1 MATSRKD
8 SSAPRRRATNSSG
21 PSGASGRA
29 SKAKAASGSTG
40 SVKRIRLE
48 GISAEAFTA
57 DTDRIALA
65 TLQKVPLLPLIIK
78 KFYEL
83 GIDRWMYCWNMAQA
97 VRCGP
102 NQFPTLYSILRES
115 SLVLDMPEPELYVTN
130 NPFPNAFAGGVERP
144 YITIRSSMID
154 TMSDEQL
161 YHLIG
166 HELGHIKA
174 GHVLYTSVAQ
184 VLIPLLELVGRRTFG
199 LGDVASVGLM
209 LAFYEWSRQAEI
221 TADRAGLLVSQNLG
235 ISLDAN
241 LALAG
246 GPSRLAHEMNRDA
259 FMDQARAYQ
268 DVTGL
273 DAVGKV
279 LIFMLMSSW
288 MTHPMPVHRAQE
300 LERWHENGAY
310 GRIIAGEYKRVETAA

>member
-1 MATSRKD
+1 MATQKKKPEGSKAQGTKSQGTKGQGTQRTSTK
-8 SSAPRRRATNSSG
+8 RRRFEDI
-21 PSGASGRA
+21 
-29 SKAKAASGSTG
+29 AAETF
-40 SVKRIRLE
+40 I
-48 GISAEAFTA
+48 A
-57 DTDRIALA
+57 DTDRLALDS
-65 TLQKVPLLPLIIK
+65 LKKVPLLPQIVK

-83 GIDRWMYCWNMAQA
+83 GLDRWMYCWNMAQA

-102 NQFPTLYSILRES
+102 NQFKTLYEILRES
-115 SLVLDMPEPELYVTN
+115 SAVLDMPEPEIYVTN

-154 TMSDEQL
+154 TMTDEQL

-174 GHVLYTSVAQ
+174 GHVLYKSVAQ
-184 VLIPLLELVGRRTFG
+184 VLIPLLEAIGRRTFG

-221 TADRAGLLVSQNLG
+221 TADRAGLLVSQELG
-235 ISLDAN
+235 VSLDAN

-246 GPSRLAHEMNRDA
+246 GPSRLAHEMSRDA

-273 DAVGKV
+273 DAIGKV
-279 LIFMLMSSW
+279 LIFTLMSSW

-300 LERWHENGAY
+300 LERWVLAGAFD
-310 GRIIAGEYKRVETAA
+310 RIMSGDYKRVASAA